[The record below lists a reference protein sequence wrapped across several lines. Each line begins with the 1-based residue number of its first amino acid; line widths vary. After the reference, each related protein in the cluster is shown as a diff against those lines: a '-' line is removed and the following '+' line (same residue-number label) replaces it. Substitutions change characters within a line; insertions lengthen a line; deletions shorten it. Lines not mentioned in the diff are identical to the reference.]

1 MFQDKPAVSIIR
13 LNFVAIKSNRKMTN
27 VSFSINKSN
36 VLNEVAK
43 TTAYSG
49 AKMVGDEGAY
59 ERIFATASDKEM
71 LERFWTECQI
81 SVCETLKKFLSAEET
96 TEEGWNLVL
105 ELSQSYDA
113 SLTSS
118 IQKELISY
126 FVAGIVSRWY
136 TFTNKN
142 EAGDYGELASK
153 LLVGIHKK
161 VLFKKKPIR
170 PSYS

>member
-1 MFQDKPAVSIIR
+1 
-13 LNFVAIKSNRKMTN
+13 MTN

-96 TEEGWNLVL
+96 T
-105 ELSQSYDA
+105 QA
-113 SLTSS
+113 SWDIWLG
-118 IQKELISY
+118 
-126 FVAGIVSRWY
+126 AGIII
-136 TFTNKN
+136 
-142 EAGDYGELASK
+142 
-153 LLVGIHKK
+153 GIGATTAIIWIWRKR
-161 VLFKKKPIR
+161 KKPKN
-170 PSYS
+170 